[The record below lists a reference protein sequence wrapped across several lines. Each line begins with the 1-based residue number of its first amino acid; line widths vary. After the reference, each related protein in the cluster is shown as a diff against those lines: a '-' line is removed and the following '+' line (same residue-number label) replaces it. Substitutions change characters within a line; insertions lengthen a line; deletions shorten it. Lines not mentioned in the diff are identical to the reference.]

1 MKVVKERNVN
11 LHKEIE
17 ARVGMRTAK
26 IKGNILYR
34 VVVFNNNC
42 TQIIDCKDDMI
53 EKSLFANRLKADHI
67 THFAY
72 TMTTH
77 NRRLEAK
84 SDKLR
89 KEAF

>member
-1 MKVVKERNVN
+1 MKVVKEKNVN

-17 ARVGMRTAK
+17 ARVGMRTTK

-53 EKSLFANRLKADHI
+53 E
-67 THFAY
+67 
-72 TMTTH
+72 
-77 NRRLEAK
+77 
-84 SDKLR
+84 
-89 KEAF
+89 